1 MSSMGEREIYVYVNQ
16 NLDNIYFS
24 STHTNVFLNQRTNHY
39 YQVAEWYRVRQT
51 ILLFFN
57 IFMSLYIQFHL
68 ILMAYDCLRFVNG
81 LYEDPWKHLSIA
93 WYLFFLKISIIIWIW
108 QCIRHINNASYV
120 FICYSNL
127 IYQWFMVPIYIYRLK
142 PIRLLFCLYIRTSI
156 SLFM

>member
-1 MSSMGEREIYVYVNQ
+1 MGEREIYVYVNQ

-81 LYEDPWKHLSIA
+81 LHEDPWKYSSLA

-108 QCIRHINNASYV
+108 QCITYHRCINNASYV

-142 PIRLLFCLYIRTSI
+142 PIRLLFVCT
-156 SLFM
+156 

>member
-1 MSSMGEREIYVYVNQ
+1 MGEREIYVYVNQ

-81 LYEDPWKHLSIA
+81 LCEDP
-93 WYLFFLKISIIIWIW
+93 
-108 QCIRHINNASYV
+108 
-120 FICYSNL
+120 
-127 IYQWFMVPIYIYRLK
+127 
-142 PIRLLFCLYIRTSI
+142 
-156 SLFM
+156 

>member
-1 MSSMGEREIYVYVNQ
+1 MGEREIYVYVNQ

-57 IFMSLYIQFHL
+57 IFMSRYIQFHL

-81 LYEDPWKHLSIA
+81 LYEDP
-93 WYLFFLKISIIIWIW
+93 
-108 QCIRHINNASYV
+108 
-120 FICYSNL
+120 
-127 IYQWFMVPIYIYRLK
+127 
-142 PIRLLFCLYIRTSI
+142 
-156 SLFM
+156 

>member
-1 MSSMGEREIYVYVNQ
+1 MLRKKVSSMGEREIYVYVNQ

-81 LYEDPWKHLSIA
+81 LCEDP
-93 WYLFFLKISIIIWIW
+93 
-108 QCIRHINNASYV
+108 
-120 FICYSNL
+120 
-127 IYQWFMVPIYIYRLK
+127 
-142 PIRLLFCLYIRTSI
+142 
-156 SLFM
+156 